1 MSDPGKRMVSR
12 SKRDE
17 RGNVD
22 PEKPNDAVAK
32 GIIERIRRGK
42 GAEVKKSDEGAQ
54 ILHDAG
60 LDVGNLEVPD
70 WQD

>member
-1 MSDPGKRMVSR
+1 MSDPGKRKVSR

-17 RGNVD
+17 RDNVD

-32 GIIERIRRGK
+32 GIIERIQRGK
-42 GAEVKKSDEGAQ
+42 GAEAKKSDEGAQ

-70 WQD
+70 QKD

>member
-1 MSDPGKRMVSR
+1 MSDPGKRMVNR

-42 GAEVKKSDEGAQ
+42 GDEAKKSDEGDQ
-54 ILHDAG
+54 ILHEAG

>member
-1 MSDPGKRMVSR
+1 MSDPGKRKVSR

-17 RGNVD
+17 RGNVN
-22 PEKPNDAVAK
+22 PGKPNDAVAK

-42 GAEVKKSDEGAQ
+42 VAEAKKSDEGAQ

-70 WQD
+70 RKD

>member
-1 MSDPGKRMVSR
+1 MSDSEKRKVSR

-42 GAEVKKSDEGAQ
+42 GAEAKKSDEGAQ